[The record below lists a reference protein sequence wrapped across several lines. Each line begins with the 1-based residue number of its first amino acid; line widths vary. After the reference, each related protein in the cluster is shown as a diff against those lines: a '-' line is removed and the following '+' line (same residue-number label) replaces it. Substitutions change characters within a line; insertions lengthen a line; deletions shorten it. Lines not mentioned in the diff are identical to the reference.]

1 MIFNT
6 ILTVLLLLASLTV
19 IREYRRTKTLT
30 LVSLIS
36 LGNILYMGVTPALYH
51 YFPDSVMIFEHYV
64 SDTGMTVDES
74 GLIRILLA
82 AAIFQ
87 MVCFYVSSGG
97 GRKRVHPDAI
107 NNKAIVKAAII
118 VGWILISIGAIGAA
132 WLGLKYNGQL
142 WGLYEISYFERAT
155 LARDNSLQA
164 FMLLLGMYGAAQLIV
179 IYLLSHRKTMAVLI
193 LFTMI
198 LHGLGMKSKFPI
210 FWVLLVFLVVT
221 IGQRKQ
227 LLRLFLP
234 IGFAVLILSIMSTL
248 RGFENYAALPEY
260 VETHWDLLVT
270 TAAAPWNND
279 LPGPASITYNIL
291 NSDVDYTVRPAT
303 EILWLM
309 VPRFLF
315 DRGPILADTW
325 AEKMLG
331 SGYEPGLGFGWSPI
345 CDGFLLLGWLGIG
358 IVAFVF
364 TMIARYIDNLGTK
377 SGKYGEFFVIVI
389 YCSAPFF
396 LIGMRGTLGGLI
408 KQLII
413 MTALIWLPT
422 LYLAQKDDG
431 VRLSFR
437 PACRQ
442 RSNLGRT

>member
-1 MIFNT
+1 MIFIM
-6 ILTVLLLLASLTV
+6 ILTVLLMLVSLTV
-19 IREYRRTKTLT
+19 IREYRRSKTLT
-30 LVSLIS
+30 LVSLLS
-36 LGNILYMGVTPALYH
+36 LGNILYMGVTPALYY
-51 YFPDSVMIFEHYV
+51 YFPDSARIFEGYV
-64 SDTGMTVDES
+64 SDTGMSVEES
-74 GLIRILLA
+74 GLIRVLLA
-82 AAIFQ
+82 AIIFQ
-87 MVCFYVSSGG
+87 LVCFCVSLGG
-97 GRKRVHPDAI
+97 SRKRIPLDAI
-107 NNKAIVKAAII
+107 NNKAVLKSAII
-118 VGWILISIGAIGAA
+118 VGWVLVSIGGFGII
-132 WLGLKYNGQL
+132 WLGLKYNGHL
-142 WGLYEISYFERAT
+142 WGLYEISYLERAT

-164 FMLLLGMYGAAQLIV
+164 FMLLLGIYGAAQLIV
-179 IYLLSHRKTMAVLI
+179 IYLLSHRKKMAVLI
-193 LFTMI
+193 LFAMT

-210 FWVLLVFLVVT
+210 FWVLLVFLIVT

-234 IGFAVLILSIMSTL
+234 IVFTILILSTMSIL
-248 RGFENYAALPEY
+248 RGFENLSDLPEY
-260 VETHWDLLVT
+260 IGNHWELLAT

-279 LPGPASITYNIL
+279 LPGPASITYYIL
-291 NSDVDYTVRPAT
+291 NSDVDYTVRPVT

-315 DRGPILADTW
+315 DRGPVLSDTW

-331 SGYEPGLGFGWSPI
+331 GGYEPGLGFGWSSI

-358 IVAFVF
+358 LAAFVF
-364 TMIARYIDNLGTK
+364 TMLARYIDNLGTK
-377 SGKYGEFFVIVI
+377 DGKHREFFVIVV

-396 LIGMRGTLGGLI
+396 LYGVRESIGGLI

-437 PACRQ
+437 TACRQ
-442 RSNLGRT
+442 GIKPS